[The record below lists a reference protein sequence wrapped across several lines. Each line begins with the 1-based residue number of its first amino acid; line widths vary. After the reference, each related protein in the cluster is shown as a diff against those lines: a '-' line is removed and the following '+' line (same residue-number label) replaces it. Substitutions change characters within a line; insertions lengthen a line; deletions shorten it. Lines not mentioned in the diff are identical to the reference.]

1 MRLLMP
7 IATQIPPAPPAGRR
21 LASPVFVP
29 ALALLLTLSLPAC
42 RDREEATPPKPAT
55 TAKTETPAPAPIELK
70 DVIEQD
76 ARYIIGIS
84 YPPAAK
90 RYPGLAEAL
99 HRYAEG
105 ARAELLK
112 AVQAADPAKQIAPY
126 ELSLNMTLLT
136 DTPDVVAVAAD
147 GASFTGGAHGVPLV
161 ARFVWLPKQQKLLTA
176 NDLFI
181 DPAGWSTISDYAREQ
196 LHAALSQRVD
206 ADELPP
212 GERAEVMRSVGRMI
226 DEGTEPAPASF
237 AAFEPVL
244 APDGVKLM
252 ALRFVFPPYQ
262 VGPYVDGVRTVEV
275 PTAVLAP
282 LLTPELRPM
291 FVVVQPPPVA
301 APPAPDAPPA
311 LQSTP

>member
-1 MRLLMP
+1 MRSPMP
-7 IATQIPPAPPAGRR
+7 IATKIPAAPPAGRR
-21 LASPVFVP
+21 IVSPILVP
-29 ALALLLTLSLPAC
+29 ALALLLAVSLPAC
-42 RDREEATPPKPAT
+42 RDRDAPTPSKPAAT
-55 TAKTETPAPAPIELK
+55 GKTGTPAPAPIELK

-90 RYPGLAEAL
+90 KYAGLAEAL

-112 AVQAADPAKQIAPY
+112 AVQAADPAKQTSPY
-126 ELSLNMTLLT
+126 ELSLNMTLLA

-161 ARFVWLPKQQKLLTA
+161 ARFVWLPKQEKLLTA
-176 NDLFI
+176 NDLFA
-181 DPAGWSTISDYAREQ
+181 DAASWNTISDHAREQ

-212 GERAEVMRSVGRMI
+212 SERAEVMRSVGRMI
-226 DEGTEPAPASF
+226 DEGTQPTPASF

-244 APDGVKLM
+244 APEGDKLM

-275 PTAVLAP
+275 PTTVLAP
-282 LLTPELRPM
+282 LLRPELRPM
-291 FVVVQPPPVA
+291 FVVVQPTVV
-301 APPAPDAPPA
+301 APPAADAPPA